1 MVWSGAAADDRVV
14 TEAGSTARPMP
25 WQALVGRI
33 VGSRV
38 LIFVLVGAALFVLA
52 RSIQEPGHSWGDDF
66 ALYIN
71 QARGLSEGTAAT
83 VVADTRFAI
92 DNSAYSSFTP
102 TAYPWGFPALLSV
115 LVATGGI
122 DYAALKLIPTLSFVG
137 GVLVLYLLLEQRL
150 SKLEAGAVAAF
161 FGLNF
166 WYLGRTDQ
174 VLSDLT
180 FWFLVVLTL
189 YVLDRRVRAGTVL
202 AGNGALAATICAFA
216 AFNIRREGVLL
227 LGAVLVAQ
235 LVAWLIARRAAPTSA
250 VATGPTWRAALL
262 PYAAFAG
269 GTVAMQLARPAPIL
283 NPSQDVGESG
293 LQHVWFNLQ
302 YYRDPFAELI
312 GLKDAGPNDLTLLGS
327 TGAAFAAM
335 ALVLGLAVVGIVA
348 SLIRRPE
355 RDAHLVAALLLI
367 GLAVLTQPF
376 REGRYLITLV
386 PLIVY
391 FTLHGLGALL
401 GLVARGRQLAPVR
414 AVVPTL
420 LLLPMFLSV
429 LDDTKHAFDYHRAYE
444 VVSWGPDVPDAQG
457 LFTAIETYTDAR
469 DVVVFFQARTMNLY
483 TRRRAIQG
491 NNVQMMVERGDWY
504 AMSRDSDYIQTPLS
518 DEQAAELGFE
528 KVWENPSFVLW
539 KIPERPDPPPLV
551 VPAGAT

>member
-1 MVWSGAAADDRVV
+1 MVWSGAATDERVAP
-14 TEAGSTARPMP
+14 EAAVPVRPT
-25 WQALVGRI
+25 QLQVLVGRI
-33 VGSRV
+33 LASRA

-92 DNSAYSSFTP
+92 DNSAYSSFSP

-115 LVATGGI
+115 VTATGGI

-202 AGNGALAATICAFA
+202 AGNGALAAAICAFA
-216 AFNIRREGVLL
+216 AFNVRREGVLL
-227 LGAVLVAQ
+227 LGAILVAQ
-235 LVAWLIARRAAPTSA
+235 LVAWIIARRTVRSDG
-250 VATGPTWRAALL
+250 ATGRPTWRAALL

-269 GTVAMQLARPAPIL
+269 GAVVMQLARPAPIL

-335 ALVLGLAVVGIVA
+335 ALVVVLAVVGIVA

-367 GLAVLTQPF
+367 GMAVLTQPF

-391 FTLHGLGALL
+391 FTLHGMGALL

-444 VVSWGPDVPDAQG
+444 VVSWGPDAPDAQG
-457 LFTAIETYTDAR
+457 LFTAVETYTDAR

-491 NNVQMMVERGDWY
+491 NSVQMMVERGDWY
-504 AMSRDSDYIQTPLS
+504 AMSRDSDYIQTRLS

-539 KIPERPDPPPLV
+539 KIPDRPDPPPLTD
-551 VPAGAT
+551 PPGAT

>member
-1 MVWSGAAADDRVV
+1 MVWSGAAADERVV
-14 TEAGSTARPMP
+14 TEAGSTARPNP

-102 TAYPWGFPALLSV
+102 TAYPWGFPALLSAV
-115 LVATGGI
+115 VATGGI

-202 AGNGALAATICAFA
+202 VGNGALAATICAFA
-216 AFNIRREGVLL
+216 AFNVRREGVLL

-235 LVAWLIARRAAPTSA
+235 LVAWLIARRAAPSSA
-250 VATGPTWRAALL
+250 VPTGPTWRAALL

-367 GLAVLTQPF
+367 GMAVLTQPF

-401 GLVARGRQLAPVR
+401 GLVARVDSWRRSGPSCRRCCSCRCSSACSTTRSTPSTTTAPTRWCPGGRTRRTP
-414 AVVPTL
+414 
-420 LLLPMFLSV
+420 
-429 LDDTKHAFDYHRAYE
+429 
-444 VVSWGPDVPDAQG
+444 QG

-551 VPAGAT
+551 VPTGAT

>member
-1 MVWSGAAADDRVV
+1 MVWSGAAADKRVA
-14 TEAGSTARPMP
+14 TEAEVPVRPT
-25 WQALVGRI
+25 QLQVLVGRI
-33 VGSRV
+33 LGSRA

-92 DNSAYSSFTP
+92 DNSAYSSFSP

-115 LVATGGI
+115 VTAGGI

-137 GVLVLYLLLEQRL
+137 GVLVLYLLLEPRL

-180 FWFLVVLTL
+180 FWFLVLLTL
-189 YVLDRRVRAGTVL
+189 YVLDRRVRAGHVL
-202 AGNGALAATICAFA
+202 AGNGALAAAICAFA
-216 AFNIRREGVLL
+216 AFNVRREGVLL
-227 LGAVLVAQ
+227 LGAIFAAQ
-235 LVAWLIARRAAPTSA
+235 VVAWLVDRTAARAADTSER
-250 VATGPTWRAALL
+250 PTWRAALL
-262 PYAAFAG
+262 PYAVFAG
-269 GTVAMQLARPAPIL
+269 GAAAMQLARPAPIL
-283 NPSQDVGESG
+283 NPSEDVGESG

-302 YYRDPFAELI
+302 YYRDPFAELL

-327 TGAAFAAM
+327 TAAAFAAM

-348 SLIRRPE
+348 SLIRAPQ

-367 GLAVLTQPF
+367 GMAVLTQPF

-386 PLIVY
+386 PLILY
-391 FTLHGLGALL
+391 FTLRGAGEVL
-401 GLVARGRQLAPVR
+401 GLVARGRKLAPVR

-429 LDDTKHAFDYHRAYE
+429 LDDTKHAFDYHRSYE
-444 VVSWGPDVPDAQG
+444 VVSWGPDAPDAQG
-457 LFTAIETYTDAR
+457 LFTAVETYTDAR

-483 TRRRAIQG
+483 TRRRTIQG
-491 NNVQMMVERGDWY
+491 NSIPMMVERGDWY
-504 AMSRDSDYIQTPLS
+504 AMSRDSDYIQTRLS

-539 KIPERPDPPPLV
+539 KIPDRPDPPPLSA
-551 VPAGAT
+551 P

>member
-1 MVWSGAAADDRVV
+1 MVWSGAAADKRVA
-14 TEAGSTARPMP
+14 TEAGVPVRPT
-25 WQALVGRI
+25 QLQVLVGRI
-33 VGSRV
+33 LGSRA

-92 DNSAYSSFTP
+92 DNSAYSSFSP

-115 LVATGGI
+115 VTAGGI

-137 GVLVLYLLLEQRL
+137 GVLVLYLLLEPRL

-180 FWFLVVLTL
+180 FWFLVLLTL
-189 YVLDRRVRAGTVL
+189 YVLDRRVRAGHVL
-202 AGNGALAATICAFA
+202 AGNGALAAAICAFA
-216 AFNIRREGVLL
+216 AFNVRREGVLL
-227 LGAVLVAQ
+227 LGAIFAAQ
-235 LVAWLIARRAAPTSA
+235 VVAWLVDRTAARAADTSER
-250 VATGPTWRAALL
+250 PTWRAALL
-262 PYAAFAG
+262 PYAVFAG
-269 GTVAMQLARPAPIL
+269 GAAAMQLARPAPIL
-283 NPSQDVGESG
+283 NPSEDVGESG
-293 LQHVWFNLQ
+293 LQHVWSNLQ
-302 YYRDPFAELI
+302 YYRDPFAELL

-327 TGAAFAAM
+327 TAAAFAAM

-348 SLIRRPE
+348 SLIRAPQ

-367 GLAVLTQPF
+367 GMAVLTQPF

-386 PLIVY
+386 PLILY
-391 FTLHGLGALL
+391 FTLRGAGEVL
-401 GLVARGRQLAPVR
+401 GLVARGRKLAPVR

-429 LDDTKHAFDYHRAYE
+429 LDDTKHAFDYHRSYE
-444 VVSWGPDVPDAQG
+444 VVSWGPDAPDAQG
-457 LFTAIETYTDAR
+457 LFTAVETYTDAR

-483 TRRRAIQG
+483 TRRRTIQG
-491 NNVQMMVERGDWY
+491 NSIPMMVERGDWY
-504 AMSRDSDYIQTPLS
+504 AMSRDSDYIQTRLS

-539 KIPERPDPPPLV
+539 KIPDRPDPPPLSA
-551 VPAGAT
+551 P

>member
-1 MVWSGAAADDRVV
+1 M
-14 TEAGSTARPMP
+14 
-25 WQALVGRI
+25 
-33 VGSRV
+33 

-102 TAYPWGFPALLSV
+102 TAYPWGFPALLSAV
-115 LVATGGI
+115 VATGGI

-202 AGNGALAATICAFA
+202 VGNGALAAAICAFA
-216 AFNIRREGVLL
+216 AFNVRREGVLL

-235 LVAWLIARRAAPTSA
+235 LVAWLIARRAAPSSG
-250 VATGPTWRAALL
+250 VPTGPTWRAALL

-367 GLAVLTQPF
+367 GMAVLTQPF

-401 GLVARGRQLAPVR
+401 GLVARGRQLAPIR

-444 VVSWGPDVPDAQG
+444 VVSWGPDAPDAQG

-551 VPAGAT
+551 VPTGAT

>member
-1 MVWSGAAADDRVV
+1 MVWSGAADERVRAEAEPAD
-14 TEAGSTARPMP
+14 RPP
-25 WQALVGRI
+25 TQLQALVGRI
-33 VGSRV
+33 LGSRT

-92 DNSAYSSFTP
+92 DNSAYASFSP
-102 TAYPWGFPALLSV
+102 TAYPWGFPALLSAV
-115 LVATGGI
+115 VATGGI

-137 GVLVLYLLLEQRL
+137 GVLVLYLLLEHRL
-150 SKLEAGAVAAF
+150 SKLGAGAVAAF

-189 YVLDRRVRAGTVL
+189 YVLDRRVRAGTLL
-202 AGNGALAATICAFA
+202 AGNGALAAAICAFA
-216 AFNIRREGVLL
+216 AFNVRREGVLL
-227 LGAVLVAQ
+227 LGAIGAAQ
-235 LVAWLIARRAAPTSA
+235 LVAWLVARRTARTSE
-250 VATGPTWRAALL
+250 VSTGPTWRAALL
-262 PYAAFAG
+262 PYAAFAVG
-269 GTVAMQLARPAPIL
+269 AVVMQLARPAPIL

-327 TGAAFAAM
+327 VGAAFAAM
-335 ALVLGLAVVGIVA
+335 ALVLGLAVVGIVV
-348 SLIRRPE
+348 SLIRTPE
-355 RDAHLVAALLLI
+355 RDAHLVVALALI

-391 FTLHGLGALL
+391 FTLHGVGALL

-429 LDDTKHAFDYHRAYE
+429 LDDTKHAFDYHRTYE
-444 VVSWGPDVPDAQG
+444 VVSWGPDAPDAQG
-457 LFTAIETYTDAR
+457 LFAAVETYTDAR

-491 NNVQMMVERGDWY
+491 NSIPMMVERGDWY
-504 AMSRDSDYIQTPLS
+504 AMSRDSDYIQTPLT
-518 DEQAAELGFE
+518 DAQAAELGFE

-539 KIPERPDPPPLV
+539 KIPDRPAPPALV

>member
-1 MVWSGAAADDRVV
+1 MVWSGAAADERVV
-14 TEAGSTARPMP
+14 TGPRSTTRPTP
-25 WQALVGRI
+25 LQALVGR
-33 VGSRV
+33 VLGSRV

-92 DNSAYSSFTP
+92 DNSAYSSFSP

-115 LVATGGI
+115 VVATGGI

-137 GVLVLYLLLEQRL
+137 GVLVLYLLLDQRL

-202 AGNGALAATICAFA
+202 AGNGALAAAICAFA
-216 AFNIRREGVLL
+216 AFNVRREGVLL
-227 LGAVLVAQ
+227 LGAIVVAQ
-235 LVAWLIARRAAPTSA
+235 LVAWLVARRTARTIAVPTAPS
-250 VATGPTWRAALL
+250 WRAALL

-269 GTVAMQLARPAPIL
+269 GAIVMQLARPAPIL

-312 GLKDAGPNDLTLLGS
+312 GLKDAGPNDLSLFGS

-348 SLIRRPE
+348 SLIRKPE

-367 GLAVLTQPF
+367 GMAVLTQPF

-429 LDDTKHAFDYHRAYE
+429 LDDTKHAFDFHRAYE
-444 VVSWGPDVPDAQG
+444 VVSWGPDAPDAQG
-457 LFTAIETYTDAR
+457 LFTAVETYTDAR

-491 NNVQMMVERGDWY
+491 NSVQMMVERGDWY
-504 AMSRDSDYIQTPLS
+504 AMSRDSDYIQTRLS

-539 KIPERPDPPPLV
+539 KIPERPDPPALPL
-551 VPAGAT
+551 ATGET

>member
-1 MVWSGAAADDRVV
+1 M
-14 TEAGSTARPMP
+14 AGR
-25 WQALVGRI
+25 
-33 VGSRV
+33 
-38 LIFVLVGAALFVLA
+38 
-52 RSIQEPGHSWGDDF
+52 
-66 ALYIN
+66 
-71 QARGLSEGTAAT
+71 
-83 VVADTRFAI
+83 
-92 DNSAYSSFTP
+92 
-102 TAYPWGFPALLSV
+102 
-115 LVATGGI
+115 
-122 DYAALKLIPTLSFVG
+122 
-137 GVLVLYLLLEQRL
+137 
-150 SKLEAGAVAAF
+150 
-161 FGLNF
+161 
-166 WYLGRTDQ
+166 
-174 VLSDLT
+174 
-180 FWFLVVLTL
+180 
-189 YVLDRRVRAGTVL
+189 
-202 AGNGALAATICAFA
+202 
-216 AFNIRREGVLL
+216 
-227 LGAVLVAQ
+227 
-235 LVAWLIARRAAPTSA
+235 
-250 VATGPTWRAALL
+250 LL

-269 GTVAMQLARPAPIL
+269 GAVAMQLARPAPIL

-348 SLIRRPE
+348 SLVRRPE
-355 RDAHLVAALLLI
+355 RDAHIVAALLLI
-367 GLAVLTQPF
+367 GMAVLTQPF

-391 FTLHGLGALL
+391 FTLRGMGALL

-429 LDDTKHAFDYHRAYE
+429 LDDTKHAFDYHRDYE
-444 VVSWGPDVPDAQG
+444 VVSWGPDAPDAQG
-457 LFTAIETYTDAR
+457 LFTAVETYTDAR

-491 NNVQMMVERGDWY
+491 NSVQMMVERGDWY
-504 AMSRDSDYIQTPLS
+504 AMSRDSDYIQTRLS

-539 KIPERPDPPPLV
+539 KIPERPDPPPLIA
-551 VPAGAT
+551 PTGDT

>member
-1 MVWSGAAADDRVV
+1 
-14 TEAGSTARPMP
+14 MP
-25 WQALVGRI
+25 
-33 VGSRV
+33 
-38 LIFVLVGAALFVLA
+38 
-52 RSIQEPGHSWGDDF
+52 RS
-66 ALYIN
+66 
-71 QARGLSEGTAAT
+71 
-83 VVADTRFAI
+83 
-92 DNSAYSSFTP
+92 
-102 TAYPWGFPALLSV
+102 
-115 LVATGGI
+115 
-122 DYAALKLIPTLSFVG
+122 KLIPTLSFVG

-202 AGNGALAATICAFA
+202 AGNGALAAAICAFA
-216 AFNIRREGVLL
+216 AFNVRREGVLL
-227 LGAVLVAQ
+227 LGAILVAQ
-235 LVAWLIARRAAPTSA
+235 LVAWIIARRTVRSDG
-250 VATGPTWRAALL
+250 VTGRPTWRAALL

-269 GTVAMQLARPAPIL
+269 GAVVMQLARPAPIL

-335 ALVLGLAVVGIVA
+335 ALVLVLAVVGIVA

-367 GLAVLTQPF
+367 GMAVLTQPF

-391 FTLHGLGALL
+391 FTLHGMGALL

-444 VVSWGPDVPDAQG
+444 VVSWGPDAPDAQG
-457 LFTAIETYTDAR
+457 LFTAVETYTDAR

-491 NNVQMMVERGDWY
+491 NSVQMMVERGDWY
-504 AMSRDSDYIQTPLS
+504 AMSRDSDYIQTRLS

-539 KIPERPDPPPLV
+539 KIPDRPDPPPLTD
-551 VPAGAT
+551 PPGAT